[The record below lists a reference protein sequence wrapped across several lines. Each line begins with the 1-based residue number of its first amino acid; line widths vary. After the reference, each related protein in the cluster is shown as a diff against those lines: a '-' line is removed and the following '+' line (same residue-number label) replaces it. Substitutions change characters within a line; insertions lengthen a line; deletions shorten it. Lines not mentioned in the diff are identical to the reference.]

1 MDDSFSTYINQF
13 LVDPSSAEANSA
25 ENAIGSMDV
34 DKANSL
40 GNELLLQLL
49 LNGVNADSSAGLGT
63 VDPSTLTSFQMNSAE
78 PLYTASTDGSS
89 ASNAGAT
96 DANALLTEA
105 FLSSLGPFPFSEQSA
120 VSESQ
125 LVSPA
130 VSAVVEN
137 SEPMAVDTVD
147 TTSAAAGAAA
157 VSQPLD
163 AVPRVQKTRVGNS
176 KPTASGSVNSMQ
188 KKSMQQQAPSVA
200 AGKRVPSSSAS
211 PSPSTVVGSAATAS
225 APKNAN
231 APSAGRAPGS
241 SPPARNATTTTAAA
255 AVGRRRGVREESP
268 DAELDS
274 LMEEAASDELVG
286 VDLKSMS
293 SKERRQLRNKISA
306 RNFRVRR
313 KEYISNLE
321 AEVRMHKEEADG
333 LRKDLVVS
341 KKENQQLRDEIQ
353 KLRQRLGTSTA
364 PQSLATTTARTASG
378 QAMVQ
383 KPIQQAKPVAKMA
396 SSLSSA
402 AATPT
407 ATAAASPVMAPAAA
421 PMVRFNPHK
430 DIGQAAATKKSAA
443 GGSSAA
449 AGGSWAAKSNSS
461 GYITVNTTML
471 PVSFSATFDALAA
484 EARRKQAVDALL
496 DMGDDAIEEE
506 CSADSRAV
514 QIGQK
519 SAAVLFAPAMLVAAA
534 GIFAE
539 LLLPQMAL
547 ELSLSQPQQTA
558 ASDPPC
564 AAIQC

>member
-13 LVDPSSAEANSA
+13 LVDPSSVEANSA

-147 TTSAAAGAAA
+147 TTSAAAAA

-200 AGKRVPSSSAS
+200 TGKRMPSSS
-211 PSPSTVVGSAATAS
+211 SPSTVVGSAATAS

-241 SPPARNATTTTAAA
+241 SPPARNATTTAAAA

-383 KPIQQAKPVAKMA
+383 KPLQQAKPVAKMA

-496 DMGDDAIEEE
+496 DMGDDAVEEE
-506 CSADSRAV
+506 CSAESRAV
-514 QIGQK
+514 QIGQR

>member
-49 LNGVNADSSAGLGT
+49 LNGVNGDSSAGLGT
-63 VDPSTLTSFQMNSAE
+63 VDPSSLTSFQMNSAE
-78 PLYTASTDGSS
+78 PLYTASTDGS
-89 ASNAGAT
+89 AFNAGAT
-96 DANALLTEA
+96 DANTLLTEA
-105 FLSSLGPFPFSEQSA
+105 FLSSLGPFPFSEPSVA
-120 VSESQ
+120 SESQ
-125 LVSPA
+125 LVSP
-130 VSAVVEN
+130 VSDVVES
-137 SEPMAVDTVD
+137 SEPMAVDTMDAAAED
-147 TTSAAAGAAA
+147 TTSTAA
-157 VSQPLD
+157 SQPLD
-163 AVPRVQKTRVGNS
+163 VGPRIQKTQASDS
-176 KPTASGSVNSMQ
+176 KPTTSGSVNSLQ
-188 KKSMQQQAPSVA
+188 KKTMQQQQAPSVA
-200 AGKRVPSSSAS
+200 TGKRVSS
-211 PSPSTVVGSAATAS
+211 STVVGSAATAS

-241 SPPARNATTTTAAA
+241 PPARNATTAA
-255 AVGRRRGVREESP
+255 GRRGVREESP
-268 DAELDS
+268 DAELAS
-274 LMEEAASDELVG
+274 LMAEAASDELVG

-364 PQSLATTTARTASG
+364 SQSLAASAARTASG

-383 KPIQQAKPVAKMA
+383 KPLQQAKPVAKIA

-407 ATAAASPVMAPAAA
+407 ATAAASPAMAPAA

-449 AGGSWAAKSNSS
+449 ASGSWAAKSNSS

-471 PVSFSATFDALAA
+471 PVSFSATFDELAA

-496 DMGDDAIEEE
+496 DMGDDVLEEE
-506 CSADSRAV
+506 CSADRRAV
-514 QIGQK
+514 QLGQK

-547 ELSLSQPQQTA
+547 ELSLSQPQQAT

-564 AAIQC
+564 AVIQC

>member
-1 MDDSFSTYINQF
+1 
-13 LVDPSSAEANSA
+13 
-25 ENAIGSMDV
+25 
-34 DKANSL
+34 
-40 GNELLLQLL
+40 
-49 LNGVNADSSAGLGT
+49 
-63 VDPSTLTSFQMNSAE
+63 
-78 PLYTASTDGSS
+78 
-89 ASNAGAT
+89 
-96 DANALLTEA
+96 
-105 FLSSLGPFPFSEQSA
+105 
-120 VSESQ
+120 
-125 LVSPA
+125 
-130 VSAVVEN
+130 
-137 SEPMAVDTVD
+137 
-147 TTSAAAGAAA
+147 
-157 VSQPLD
+157 
-163 AVPRVQKTRVGNS
+163 
-176 KPTASGSVNSMQ
+176 
-188 KKSMQQQAPSVA
+188 
-200 AGKRVPSSSAS
+200 
-211 PSPSTVVGSAATAS
+211 
-225 APKNAN
+225 
-231 APSAGRAPGS
+231 
-241 SPPARNATTTTAAA
+241 
-255 AVGRRRGVREESP
+255 
-268 DAELDS
+268 
-274 LMEEAASDELVG
+274 MEEAASDELVG

-313 KEYISNLE
+313 KADIGVEYISNLE

-333 LRKDLVVS
+333 LRKDLVVT

-353 KLRQRLGTSTA
+353 KLRQRLSTSTA

-383 KPIQQAKPVAKMA
+383 KPLQQAKPVAKMA

-471 PVSFSATFDALAA
+471 PVSFSETFDALAA
-484 EARRKQAVDALL
+484 EACRKQAVDALL
-496 DMGDDAIEEE
+496 DMGDDVLEEE

-547 ELSLSQPQQTA
+547 ELSLSQPQQTT

>member
-1 MDDSFSTYINQF
+1 
-13 LVDPSSAEANSA
+13 
-25 ENAIGSMDV
+25 
-34 DKANSL
+34 
-40 GNELLLQLL
+40 
-49 LNGVNADSSAGLGT
+49 
-63 VDPSTLTSFQMNSAE
+63 
-78 PLYTASTDGSS
+78 
-89 ASNAGAT
+89 
-96 DANALLTEA
+96 
-105 FLSSLGPFPFSEQSA
+105 
-120 VSESQ
+120 Q

-130 VSAVVEN
+130 VSDVVEN

-147 TTSAAAGAAA
+147 TTPTAAAAA
-157 VSQPLD
+157 SQPLD
-163 AVPRVQKTRVGNS
+163 VGPRVQKTRAGNS

-188 KKSMQQQAPSVA
+188 KKSMQQQAPSVTT
-200 AGKRVPSSSAS
+200 GKRVPSSSS
-211 PSPSTVVGSAATAS
+211 SSPSTVVGSAATAS

-241 SPPARNATTTTAAA
+241 SPPARNATTTAAAA

-353 KLRQRLGTSTA
+353 KLRQRLGTSMA

-383 KPIQQAKPVAKMA
+383 KPLQQAKPVAKMA